1 MHAAFRPT
9 GDPPSTP
16 SDRAALV
23 FKRSCCLFL
32 FWAESVAACQIS
44 RNSGGGIAMNEG
56 RCTSASL
63 RRAPPCT
70 RTRGHGSPRGYWQH
84 GRRGSMIAERTT
96 RDGYTCVELCKAA
109 EAARLCRSPSKTCML
124 TAPGERHRHCRFRC
138 CLRPASYPRRLQPV
152 VCVATARR
160 QGTAVPLEALSRLPN
175 EAGHPL

>member
-1 MHAAFRPT
+1 MLRF
-9 GDPPSTP
+9 GPPGTP
-16 SDRAALV
+16 RQPPLTEPLLSSRGRAAY
-23 FKRSCCLFL
+23 FCFGR
-32 FWAESVAACQIS
+32 SVAACQIS
-44 RNSGGGIAMNEG
+44 RNSGAGIAMNEG